1 MSTVVFLGGGRITS
15 AMLAGLRL
23 GKTGHRLVVHDRNP
37 SKLRSLKKT
46 YTVAVEPDF
55 AQAVEQAD
63 VLIIAVRPASVGELL
78 RAIGKLERPSLPR
91 RLLAVS
97 LAAGI
102 PLRLLTKA
110 TGLPLRWARAMPS
123 PLCRRGRG
131 LTAVTYS
138 RSLPHGDRKTIRDL
152 FATFG
157 QVIEIPE
164 SKFDLFT
171 ITFSPSH
178 GYHAVATLARVA
190 QAAGLDRKT
199 ALTASA
205 HALADGI
212 VAWRDE
218 GNSLKSL
225 LEEAATPGGTAA
237 ATMAGLDTGGYQRAV
252 RGGLAAGLRHARAN
266 ADDLQRNIRL

>member
-1 MSTVVFLGGGRITS
+1 MSTIVFLGGGRITS

-23 GKTGHRLVVHDRNP
+23 GKTGHRLVVHDRN
-37 SKLRSLKKT
+37 SGKLRSLKKT
-46 YTVAVEPDF
+46 YAVAVEPDL
-55 AQAVEQAD
+55 AQAVEQAE

-78 RAIGKLERPSLPR
+78 RTIGRRGQQMPPR
-91 RLLAVS
+91 RLLAIS
-97 LAAGI
+97 LAAGV
-102 PLRLLTKA
+102 PLRLLTRSI
-110 TGLPLRWARAMPS
+110 GPPLRWARAMPS
-123 PLCRRGRG
+123 PLCRSGRG

-138 RSLPHGDRKTIRDL
+138 RRLPHGDRKTIRDL

-157 QVIEIPE
+157 RVIEIPE
-164 SKFDLFT
+164 NKFDLFT

-178 GYHAVATLARVA
+178 GYHAVSTLARAA

-212 VAWRDE
+212 IAWRNNNEE
-218 GNSLKSL
+218 GDSLKSL

-237 ATMAGLDTGGYQRAV
+237 ATMAGLDSAGYQQVV
-252 RGGLAAGLRHARAN
+252 RQGLAAGLRRARAN
-266 ADDLQRNIRL
+266 ARH